1 MKHSLRTLSPA
12 VLTLALAACG
22 GGGGSSDPTVTE
34 PPAAA
39 NAPPTISTVQSQS
52 VAQDASSDVIAFSVS
67 DAEASA
73 VSVTVESSDPELI
86 SADGVQLQGNDAS
99 RGLVLIPIDGASGTS
114 TVTLIATD
122 AAGLSTRQS
131 FEVAVTSEQ
140 RSFREMV
147 GAAHAQEAESEG
159 EEIAGYS
166 WVDNPEDDE
175 TAFDHLFKE

>member
-1 MKHSLRTLSPA
+1 MKHPLRTLSPA
-12 VLTLALAACG
+12 LLTLALAACG
-22 GGGGSSDPTVTE
+22 GGGSSDPAVT

-39 NAPPTISTVQSQS
+39 NAPPTISTVQSKS
-52 VAQDASSDVIAFSVS
+52 VAQDASSDVVAFSVS
-67 DAEASA
+67 DPEATA
-73 VSVTVESSDPELI
+73 VSVTVESSNPEVI

-99 RGLVLIPIDGASGTS
+99 RGFVLTPMEGAAGTS

-122 AAGLSTRQS
+122 AQGLSTRQP
-131 FEVAVTSEQ
+131 FEVTVTSEQ

-147 GAAHAQEAESEG
+147 GTAHAQEAESEG
-159 EEIAGYS
+159 EETAGYS